1 MKVILLKDVQ
11 DFGKKGEIKNAA
23 DGHAR
28 NFLIPKKLVK
38 IATDKAI
45 KELEQEKAL
54 EAQKAEQELKHVE
67 EIVSQIDGLE
77 IEVPTKMDE
86 TGKLYGS
93 INDQKISQL
102 FKDRGFEIK
111 KNQIKILQ
119 PIKEIGEYPITI
131 TFDHG
136 LEAEIKLIILDESV
150 PKKNIIEE
158 EV

>member
-1 MKVILLKDVQ
+1 MKVILLKDVEGL
-11 DFGKKGEIKNAA
+11 GKKGDIKEAT

-28 NFLIPKKLVK
+28 NFLIPRKLAI

-45 KELEQEKAL
+45 KDLSKQKEL
-54 EAQKAEQELKHVE
+54 EAQKAEQELQHIE

-77 IEVPTKMDE
+77 IDVPTKVDE

-93 INDQKISQL
+93 INDQKISQI
-102 FKDRGFEIK
+102 FKDRGFSIK

-119 PIKEIGEYPITI
+119 PIKEIGEHPITI

-136 LEAEIKLIILDESV
+136 LEAEIKLIIVDESSV
-150 PKKNIIEE
+150 STNKHPED
-158 EV
+158 